1 MVQKRS
7 ISDEEIALI
16 KAMVGRKMKNKDI
29 QFFFNRPDRSVN
41 SGRIS
46 DIKTGKYSNSALIS
60 PAKDKDLD
68 AFLKSFTSADV
79 SASISV
85 SEAGALM

>member
-16 KAMVGRKMKNKDI
+16 KAMVGLNQGKDI
-29 QFFFNRPDRSVN
+29 QFFFKRPARSVN

-46 DIKTGKYSNSALIS
+46 DIKTGNYSNSAFIS
-60 PAKDKDLD
+60 PAKNKNLD
-68 AFLKSFTSADV
+68 AFSKSFTSADV
-79 SASISV
+79 SASVSV
-85 SEAGALM
+85 SEGGALV